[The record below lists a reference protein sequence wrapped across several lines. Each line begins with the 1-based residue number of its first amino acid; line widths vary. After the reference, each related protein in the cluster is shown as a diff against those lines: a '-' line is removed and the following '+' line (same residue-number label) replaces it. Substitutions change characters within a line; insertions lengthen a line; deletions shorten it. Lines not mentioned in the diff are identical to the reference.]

1 VPILACRPNRKPDIL
16 DYVNQDI
23 RDAGN
28 ALIEGVTKAWDH
40 LVQQIDEIIGWAP
53 VPGSAP
59 GLRRPAA
66 MADGLL
72 RTALRA
78 VASRLITGIDPAS
91 QATFPAEDDARWR
104 FNLPA
109 AVRPHLQQ
117 MFIEASDAFGLAVSG
132 LDHHASSADLA
143 VVGHLAEILARARW
157 LVEPSDAGPRRERG
171 YALTEAAIADL
182 RRAAERAE
190 TADHEDQAGD
200 GQAGLA
206 GEIAD
211 RAATMEARLA
221 ELRQEDGL
229 DAVPVPK
236 RRKLVQTYLP
246 GNEVEVFALLSA
258 AGGRP
263 AMAPSALFY
272 REAATGDA
280 LYNFERL
287 HLIRAYWLAR
297 ATALYAGVCAAAGP
311 GLGRADWQEHIGR
324 AESALRPLAAE
335 AGRRYQERLQRGLH
349 PGL

>member
-1 VPILACRPNRKPDIL
+1 
-16 DYVNQDI
+16 VNQEDI

-59 GLRRPAA
+59 GLRRPSA
-66 MADGLL
+66 MADGEL

-117 MFIEASDAFGLAVSG
+117 MFIEASDAFDLAVIG
-132 LDHHASSADLA
+132 LDLHASSADLA

-157 LVEPSDAGPRRERG
+157 LVEPSDARQRRERG
-171 YALTEAAIADL
+171 YALTEGAIADL

-190 TADHEDQAGD
+190 DAAGD
-200 GQAGLA
+200 GQAGLT

-221 ELRQEDGL
+221 ELRLEDGL
-229 DAVPVPK
+229 DAVPVPR

-258 AGGRP
+258 AGARP

-287 HLIRAYWLAR
+287 HLVRAYWLAR

-311 GLGRADWQEHIGR
+311 GLGRADWQEHIAR
-324 AESALRPLAAE
+324 AESGLRPLAAE